1 MRLKRDLFFTLIL
14 FLIIFSISFVSASEL
29 TYDTNTDEL
38 TTLSV
43 SDVNSI
49 DEDLND
55 VKLDSVEANS
65 NDELIDSVDDNLDE
79 SELNSIDDTS
89 SPSLDLEDDEQD
101 IDEIESN
108 DCLTLND
115 KAQLLRASD
124 NEEILR
130 GDKHLSGGTAQQVL
144 EAIRDASNE
153 GGGTVYLHG
162 GTYTG
167 TAGWGG
173 WGWPNSLSNVR
184 VVGGSYIGDPTMAK
198 FTGGGYVFTINDIPI
213 NNCIFEN
220 LNFTNS
226 MFWFAGR
233 SGSISNSAFNN
244 LQSSVQGLCFIG
256 DQGSNR
262 QYPITNVNFTNV
274 HHIYNPNVA
283 QGQYN
288 EFDDGHGQ
296 LIAAFGIKMDHCN
309 FVNTSS
315 TNHGG
320 AICIADES
328 RWGSRTVPSII
339 NNTNFIGVESK
350 WFAVYIHANFS
361 DSGNDHIT
369 SPEIVENCNFIN
381 CTGTEEYSACL
392 GISHDD
398 LIVKN
403 CNFVNNTGGQGAA
416 IMVGGLTNADG
427 SLDDAAFNGRNTKG
441 NNISIIGC
449 NFTDNFA
456 SRHDTLANQSG
467 LYNYPDGSSG
477 NAGAIYV
484 FGNDTKIVDC
494 KFNNNTAQN
503 GSGAAIYI
511 VGHRTVINGSEF
523 YNHNSDNGT
532 VFIVGDNTTINNS
545 NFHDN
550 EAVYTGACI
559 YIDGDNTKVTDST
572 FRNNKAENG
581 AGVYIK
587 GQNTNIASS
596 TFDSN
601 NATDGGA
608 AYINGHNSVISSNT
622 FTKNNVTDQGGA
634 IFIQGSGSTIR
645 GNTFTENE
653 AVPASAEGTTGLG
666 GAIYVKGDNTLTDTN
681 TFEHN
686 KARNGSAI
694 YTDGK
699 NFNLQHDVFNE
710 NQAWSYL
717 LIVDPVPKVSYYNTT
732 DHNIT
737 IVHVGGDNII
747 NAIHNTAN
755 NNEIHFLDVTYRHSD
770 GDTVNTGDT
779 VVEPVDGARE
789 GVLYQDDRENLQEIF
804 VTVTHVESGDIILN
818 YERYVTNIYGEVN
831 ITLKRPTRAVIQL
844 DNPLPV
850 GNYSVYAIH
859 PEDWNYKVIE
869 NRSAFEILPYVDIST
884 EKDSDKDEYY
894 VGDTAIWTITVDN
907 ADNGTNATNVTVTDK
922 LPSGFAFVSY
932 VASQGNYDAD
942 TGIWTIGNM
951 TNGSSVQLTIYS
963 VATFADDYNNIANA
977 SSNETDWN
985 LTNNEDNKTVKVLPV
1000 VNLTIDKSVNVD
1012 VVYVGENVIFTIN
1025 VTNNGPSNATMVKVE
1040 DVLPEQFEY
1049 VTSNDTSF
1057 SGNQI
1062 IIPKLNVEDSYLF
1075 TITAKTLING
1085 TWNNTANATCK
1096 ENDTVVNDT
1105 ATVTVLPVV
1114 NLTIDKSVDLGHIKV
1129 GDTVVFTI
1137 NVTNNGPSNATNV
1150 VIEDVVPAQFNV
1162 TGCSDPRFEN
1172 NKITISYLNKGESIQ
1187 FTITAIALIN
1197 GTWNNTANVTCAE
1210 NDTVVNDTVEV
1221 IVDPVV
1227 NLTIDKAVDID
1238 HVFVGDTVVFT
1249 INVTNNGPSNATVV
1263 TIEDIVPEQFQVI
1276 ACNDS
1281 AFSGNKITVDKLNVG
1296 ESYAFTITATA
1307 LIAGT
1312 WNNTA
1317 NATCK
1322 ENDTVVND
1330 TVTVIVD
1337 PVVNLTINK
1346 TVDNNHVEV
1355 GETVVFT
1362 INVTN
1367 NGPSNATVVIIEDV
1381 VPTQFGN
1388 VVCNDSRY
1396 ADNKITIDQL
1406 NKGDSIVFT
1415 LTATALIA
1423 GTWNNTASV
1432 FCKENDT
1439 IKNDT
1444 VNVTVDPVVNLT
1456 IDKTVDLDHVH
1467 VGDTVVFTINVT
1479 NNGPSNATV
1488 VVIEDVVPTQFNVT
1502 ACNDTQF
1509 ANNKITVDK
1518 LNVGESYAFTIT
1530 AIALING
1537 TWNNTANA
1545 TCEEND
1551 TVVND
1556 TVTVVVDPVVN
1567 LTIDKAVD
1575 YDHVQVGDTI
1585 VFTIN
1590 VTNNGPSNAT
1600 VVTIEDIVP
1609 EQFNVTA
1616 CNDSAFINNK
1626 IIIEKLNVGES
1637 YAFTI
1642 TATALINGTWNNTA
1656 NVTCKEN
1663 DTVVNDTVTV
1673 IVDPVVNLS
1682 INKTVEPG
1690 RVYVGETVLFII
1702 NITNNGPSNATQVE
1716 VTDIVPEQFG
1726 NIICNDSAYSNNKII
1741 IAKLN
1746 VGESYVFT
1754 LNATALINGT
1764 WDNVASAFCAENDTV
1779 VEDDAIVIVDPVVNL
1794 TVNKT
1799 VEPGKVYV
1807 GETVVFTINVTNN
1820 GPSNATMVEI
1830 TDVVPEQ
1837 FGNVACNDTRFENNK
1852 IIIERLDVNESIVFT
1867 LTATALINGTWN
1879 NTASAFCAEN
1889 DTEVN
1894 DTVNVT
1900 VDPIVDVST
1909 EKTSDK
1915 DVYFIDDIAIWTITV
1930 HNANNASNATNVKLI
1945 ESLPSEF
1952 EYIGYL
1958 TLNGTYD
1965 NETKIWDIGFMANGT
1980 DAELYIF
1987 ARAIKVKVNVT
1998 NIVSVTCT
2006 EKDWNL
2012 SNNIAN
2018 KTVDIIPLPD
2028 PEKNVSNSTPY
2039 YHDEVLYYLTISNTG
2054 NVTYEN
2060 MLKVIDSLPEGLEFI
2075 RTVSIENA
2083 EQVGDESVKGQT
2095 ITWTITNIPA
2105 FTKAVITVLV
2115 KVNALG
2121 NLTNNLTVVGPN
2133 GTNQTVNATIDPV
2146 PIVDLSTNK
2155 TSDKEAY
2162 FVDDIVI
2169 WSITVHN
2176 ADNGTNATDVIL
2188 KDEIPSQFEFIN
2200 YTATKGTYDKET
2212 GIWNISFMENGTDA
2226 TLTIW
2231 TIAKV
2236 AVDQVTN
2243 TANVT
2248 CKETDWNLSNNV
2260 DNETVEIIPLP
2271 DPVKTVS
2278 NSTPYYHDIVEYN
2291 LTIIN
2296 NGDIDYTNN
2305 LTVVDS
2311 LPEGLVFIET
2321 VGIVNGKFIGDEV
2334 IGTNNVTWVVTNIS
2348 AKTNATIIVKVKVEA
2363 LGDLTNNL
2371 TIIGPNGTNKT
2382 VNETVTPV
2390 PIVDLSTD
2398 KTSDRDEYFVDDIA
2412 VWTITVH
2419 NADNG
2424 TNATNVALEDHI
2436 PTQFVFINYTAT
2448 NGTYDHNTGIWTI
2461 GFMGNGTD
2469 ATLTIWTRAVTPI
2482 DEVTN
2487 YANVSCYE
2495 DEWDLSNNDD
2505 EKTVSIIKL
2514 PEPQKTVSNTTPY
2527 NRDNVTYNLTIT
2539 NVGNITYTNV
2549 LTVIDSLPEGLKFIE
2564 TVGIDGADLIEEIVD
2579 GQKITWTITNIS
2591 AESSAVITVK
2601 VLVMDIGNQTNNL
2614 TIVGPNG
2621 TNSTVNCTIDPV
2633 PIADLAVTKINDYS
2647 TKVCYNG
2654 DNVTWTISVINNG
2667 PNDAI
2672 NSIASDILPAGL
2684 IYVSD
2689 DSNGAYDPIT
2699 GIWTIG
2705 NLSVGSSA
2713 TLTIVTTVAT
2723 SNETITNYVNVTSDT
2738 YDPDES
2744 NNEDN
2749 SSVVVE
2755 PEADLGIIKLVSNET
2770 VHKGDIVTWTLIVTN
2785 YGTDAAINVVVT
2797 DKLPKGLVH
2806 IADNSLGAY
2815 NPVTGIWK
2823 VGNLACGESATL
2835 KIKSLVKTTNKN
2847 ITNLATVDSDTYDPD
2862 KSNNNA
2868 NNSTIVP
2875 PECDLVLTIDPNVV
2889 EVTVGDEVEFTVTV
2903 VNKGPDTAENAT
2915 AFIEIPDELKLL
2927 GFKPSKGTYDPETG
2941 IWTIGDLAPGE
2952 KVTLILDTEALETG
2966 KFVVKAHV
2974 VCDTYETN
2982 YTNNNDSAEVT
2993 VIEPPEPPVPD
3004 VPPQEMYPTGN
3015 PIVLALLSVLVIV
3028 GMTLRRKS

>member
-1 MRLKRDLFFTLIL
+1 
-14 FLIIFSISFVSASEL
+14 
-29 TYDTNTDEL
+29 
-38 TTLSV
+38 
-43 SDVNSI
+43 
-49 DEDLND
+49 
-55 VKLDSVEANS
+55 
-65 NDELIDSVDDNLDE
+65 
-79 SELNSIDDTS
+79 
-89 SPSLDLEDDEQD
+89 
-101 IDEIESN
+101 
-108 DCLTLND
+108 
-115 KAQLLRASD
+115 
-124 NEEILR
+124 
-130 GDKHLSGGTAQQVL
+130 
-144 EAIRDASNE
+144 
-153 GGGTVYLHG
+153 
-162 GTYTG
+162 
-167 TAGWGG
+167 
-173 WGWPNSLSNVR
+173 
-184 VVGGSYIGDPTMAK
+184 
-198 FTGGGYVFTINDIPI
+198 
-213 NNCIFEN
+213 
-220 LNFTNS
+220 
-226 MFWFAGR
+226 
-233 SGSISNSAFNN
+233 
-244 LQSSVQGLCFIG
+244 
-256 DQGSNR
+256 
-262 QYPITNVNFTNV
+262 
-274 HHIYNPNVA
+274 
-283 QGQYN
+283 
-288 EFDDGHGQ
+288 
-296 LIAAFGIKMDHCN
+296 MD
-309 FVNTSS
+309 
-315 TNHGG
+315 
-320 AICIADES
+320 
-328 RWGSRTVPSII
+328 
-339 NNTNFIGVESK
+339 
-350 WFAVYIHANFS
+350 
-361 DSGNDHIT
+361 
-369 SPEIVENCNFIN
+369 
-381 CTGTEEYSACL
+381 
-392 GISHDD
+392 
-398 LIVKN
+398 
-403 CNFVNNTGGQGAA
+403 
-416 IMVGGLTNADG
+416 
-427 SLDDAAFNGRNTKG
+427 
-441 NNISIIGC
+441 
-449 NFTDNFA
+449 
-456 SRHDTLANQSG
+456 
-467 LYNYPDGSSG
+467 
-477 NAGAIYV
+477 
-484 FGNDTKIVDC
+484 
-494 KFNNNTAQN
+494 
-503 GSGAAIYI
+503 
-511 VGHRTVINGSEF
+511 
-523 YNHNSDNGT
+523 
-532 VFIVGDNTTINNS
+532 
-545 NFHDN
+545 
-550 EAVYTGACI
+550 
-559 YIDGDNTKVTDST
+559 
-572 FRNNKAENG
+572 
-581 AGVYIK
+581 
-587 GQNTNIASS
+587 
-596 TFDSN
+596 
-601 NATDGGA
+601 
-608 AYINGHNSVISSNT
+608 
-622 FTKNNVTDQGGA
+622 
-634 IFIQGSGSTIR
+634 
-645 GNTFTENE
+645 
-653 AVPASAEGTTGLG
+653 
-666 GAIYVKGDNTLTDTN
+666 
-681 TFEHN
+681 
-686 KARNGSAI
+686 
-694 YTDGK
+694 
-699 NFNLQHDVFNE
+699 
-710 NQAWSYL
+710 
-717 LIVDPVPKVSYYNTT
+717 
-732 DHNIT
+732 
-737 IVHVGGDNII
+737 
-747 NAIHNTAN
+747 
-755 NNEIHFLDVTYRHSD
+755 
-770 GDTVNTGDT
+770 
-779 VVEPVDGARE
+779 
-789 GVLYQDDRENLQEIF
+789 
-804 VTVTHVESGDIILN
+804 
-818 YERYVTNIYGEVN
+818 
-831 ITLKRPTRAVIQL
+831 
-844 DNPLPV
+844 
-850 GNYSVYAIH
+850 
-859 PEDWNYKVIE
+859 
-869 NRSAFEILPYVDIST
+869 
-884 EKDSDKDEYY
+884 
-894 VGDTAIWTITVDN
+894 
-907 ADNGTNATNVTVTDK
+907 
-922 LPSGFAFVSY
+922 
-932 VASQGNYDAD
+932 
-942 TGIWTIGNM
+942 
-951 TNGSSVQLTIYS
+951 
-963 VATFADDYNNIANA
+963 
-977 SSNETDWN
+977 
-985 LTNNEDNKTVKVLPV
+985 
-1000 VNLTIDKSVNVD
+1000 
-1012 VVYVGENVIFTIN
+1012 
-1025 VTNNGPSNATMVKVE
+1025 
-1040 DVLPEQFEY
+1040 
-1049 VTSNDTSF
+1049 
-1057 SGNQI
+1057 
-1062 IIPKLNVEDSYLF
+1062 
-1075 TITAKTLING
+1075 
-1085 TWNNTANATCK
+1085 
-1096 ENDTVVNDT
+1096 
-1105 ATVTVLPVV
+1105 
-1114 NLTIDKSVDLGHIKV
+1114 
-1129 GDTVVFTI
+1129 
-1137 NVTNNGPSNATNV
+1137 
-1150 VIEDVVPAQFNV
+1150 
-1162 TGCSDPRFEN
+1162 
-1172 NKITISYLNKGESIQ
+1172 
-1187 FTITAIALIN
+1187 
-1197 GTWNNTANVTCAE
+1197 
-1210 NDTVVNDTVEV
+1210 
-1221 IVDPVV
+1221 
-1227 NLTIDKAVDID
+1227 
-1238 HVFVGDTVVFT
+1238 
-1249 INVTNNGPSNATVV
+1249 
-1263 TIEDIVPEQFQVI
+1263 
-1276 ACNDS
+1276 
-1281 AFSGNKITVDKLNVG
+1281 VG

-1317 NATCK
+1317 NVTC
-1322 ENDTVVND
+1322 
-1330 TVTVIVD
+1330 
-1337 PVVNLTINK
+1337 
-1346 TVDNNHVEV
+1346 
-1355 GETVVFT
+1355 
-1362 INVTN
+1362 
-1367 NGPSNATVVIIEDV
+1367 A
-1381 VPTQFGN
+1381 
-1388 VVCNDSRY
+1388 
-1396 ADNKITIDQL
+1396 
-1406 NKGDSIVFT
+1406 
-1415 LTATALIA
+1415 
-1423 GTWNNTASV
+1423 
-1432 FCKENDT
+1432 ENDT
-1439 IKNDT
+1439 IVNDT

-1456 IDKTVDLDHVH
+1456 IDKTVD
-1467 VGDTVVFTINVT
+1467 
-1479 NNGPSNATV
+1479 
-1488 VVIEDVVPTQFNVT
+1488 IE
-1502 ACNDTQF
+1502 
-1509 ANNKITVDK
+1509 
-1518 LNVGESYAFTIT
+1518 
-1530 AIALING
+1530 
-1537 TWNNTANA
+1537 
-1545 TCEEND
+1545 
-1551 TVVND
+1551 
-1556 TVTVVVDPVVN
+1556 
-1567 LTIDKAVD
+1567 
-1575 YDHVQVGDTI
+1575 HVQVGDTI

-1609 EQFNVTA
+1609 EQFNVTG
-1616 CNDSAFINNK
+1616 CNDTSFNNNK
-1626 IIIEKLNVGES
+1626 LIIEKLDVGES

-1656 NVTCKEN
+1656 NVTCDEN

-1690 RVYVGETVLFII
+1690 RVYVGETVLFTI

-1726 NIICNDSAYSNNKII
+1726 NVVCNDSAYSNNKII
-1741 IAKLN
+1741 IAQLN
-1746 VGESYVFT
+1746 VGDSYVFT

-1764 WDNVASAFCAENDTV
+1764 WDNIASAFCAENDTV

-1799 VEPGKVYV
+1799 VEPGEVYV

-1837 FGNVACNDTRFENNK
+1837 FGNVVCNDTRFENNR
-1852 IIIERLDVNESIVFT
+1852 ILIERLDVGESIVFT
-1867 LTATALINGTWN
+1867 LTATALTNGTWN
-1879 NTASAFCAEN
+1879 NTASAFCEEN
-1889 DTEVN
+1889 ETIVN

-1900 VDPIVDVST
+1900 VDPIVDLST
-1909 EKTSDK
+1909 NKTSDQ
-1915 DVYFIDDIAIWTITV
+1915 DVYFVEDIAIWTITV
-1930 HNANNASNATNVKLI
+1930 HNANNASNATNVKLF
-1945 ESLPSEF
+1945 ESLPAEF
-1952 EYIGYL
+1952 EYIDYY

-1980 DAELYIF
+1980 DARLIIL
-1987 ARAIKVKVNVT
+1987 ARAIKVKDNVT
-1998 NIVSVTCT
+1998 NVVAVTCT

-2018 KTVDIIPLPD
+2018 KTVDILPLPD

-2039 YHDEVLYYLTISNTG
+2039 YHDEVLYYLTINNTG

-2060 MLKVIDSLPEGLEFI
+2060 VLKVIDSLPEGLEFI

-2083 EQVGDESVKGQT
+2083 NLTDDESVEGQT

-2121 NLTNNLTVVGPN
+2121 NLTNNLTIIGPN
-2133 GTNQTVNATIDPV
+2133 GSNQTVNATIDPV

-2212 GIWNISFMENGTDA
+2212 GIWNISFMENGTNA

-2296 NGDIDYTNN
+2296 DGDIDYKNN

-2321 VGIVNGKFIGDEV
+2321 IGIVNGNFVGDEV

-2348 AKTNATIIVKVKVEA
+2348 AKTNATIIVKVRVEA

-2461 GFMGNGTD
+2461 GSMGNGTD

-2505 EKTVSIIKL
+2505 EKTVTIIKL
-2514 PEPQKTVSNTTPY
+2514 PEPEKTVSNATPY

-2539 NVGNITYTNV
+2539 NVGNVSYTNV

-2614 TIVGPNG
+2614 TIVGPYG

-2633 PIADLAVTKINDYS
+2633 PIADLEVTKINDYS

-2654 DNVTWTISVINNG
+2654 DTVTWTISVINNG

-2689 DSNGAYDPIT
+2689 DSNGAYDDIT

-2744 NNEDN
+2744 NNKDN
-2749 SSVVVE
+2749 SSIVVE

-2797 DKLPKGLVH
+2797 DKLPKGLEH

-2823 VGNLACGESATL
+2823 VGNLASGESATL
-2835 KIKSLVKTTNKN
+2835 KIKSLVTTTNKN

-2862 KSNNNA
+2862 ESNNKA
-2868 NNSTIVP
+2868 NNSTTVP
-2875 PECDLVLTIDPNVV
+2875 PECDLELTIDPNVV

-2915 AFIEIPDELKLL
+2915 AFIEIPEELKLL

-2966 KFVVKAHV
+2966 KFVVKANV
-2974 VCDTYETN
+2974 VCDTYETD

-2993 VIEPPEPPVPD
+2993 VIEPPEPPVPG

>member
-1 MRLKRDLFFTLIL
+1 MRKIMRLKRDLFFTLIL

-55 VKLDSVEANS
+55 VKLDSVEENS

-184 VVGGSYIGDPTMAK
+184 VVGGGYIGDPTMAK

-220 LNFTNS
+220 LNFTQS
-226 MFWFAGR
+226 MFWFSGA
-233 SGSISNSAFNN
+233 SGSMTNCAFNN
-244 LQSSVQGLCFIG
+244 LQCSAQGICFMG
-256 DQGSNR
+256 DGNSHR

-274 HHIYNPNVA
+274 HHIYDPNVA
-283 QGQYN
+283 QGRYN

-361 DSGNDHIT
+361 DSGDDHIT

-456 SRHDTLANQSG
+456 SRHNTLANQSG

-494 KFNNNTAQN
+494 QFNNNTAQD

-581 AGVYIK
+581 AGIYIE
-587 GQNTNIASS
+587 GQNTNIRGS

-608 AYINGHNSVISSNT
+608 IYIDGDNSQIISNN
-622 FTKNNVTDQGGA
+622 FNKNNVTDQGGA
-634 IFIQGSGSTIR
+634 LFIEGSGSSISQ
-645 GNTFTENE
+645 NTFTYNE

-666 GAIYVKGDNTLTDTN
+666 GAIYVKGDNTNTNSN
-681 TFEHN
+681 TFTNN

-694 YTDGK
+694 YTDGE
-699 NFNLQHDVFNE
+699 NFNLQHDTFGE

-717 LIVDPVPKVSYYNTT
+717 LIITPEPEESFYNQSDVNVTV
-732 DHNIT
+732 
-737 IVHVGGDNII
+737 VHVGGDNII
-747 NAIHNTAN
+747 NAIHNTASN
-755 NNEIHFLDVTYRHSD
+755 NQIHFLDVTYWNNYGQSI
-770 GDTVNTGDT
+770 NTGTT
-779 VVEPVDGARE
+779 VLEPVNGAE
-789 GVLYQDDRENLQEIF
+789 LSENGTKVYQDDREFEQLIQLMIQHADGEVILPMTNLI
-804 VTVTHVESGDIILN
+804 
-818 YERYVTNIYGEVN
+818 TNIYGNVTV
-831 ITLKRPTRAVIQL
+831 TLTKPLRP
-844 DNPLPV
+844 

-869 NRSAFEILPYVDIST
+869 NTSAFRVIPYVDIST
-884 EKDSDKDEYY
+884 DKDSDKDEYY
-894 VGDTAIWTITVDN
+894 VGDTAIWTITVHN
-907 ADNGTNATNVTVTDK
+907 AENGTNATNVTVTDK

-942 TGIWTIGNM
+942 TGIWYIGNM
-951 TNGSSVQLTIYS
+951 TNGSSVQLTINS
-963 VATFADDYNNIANA
+963 IATFADDYNNIANA

-1062 IIPKLNVEDSYLF
+1062 MIPKLNVGDSYLF

-1114 NLTIDKSVDLGHIKV
+1114 NLTIDKSVDLGHVKV
-1129 GDTVVFTI
+1129 GDTIVFTI

-1187 FTITAIALIN
+1187 FTITAITLIN

-1263 TIEDIVPEQFQVI
+1263 VIEDIVPEQFQVI

-1362 INVTN
+1362 I
-1367 NGPSNATVVIIEDV
+1367 
-1381 VPTQFGN
+1381 
-1388 VVCNDSRY
+1388 
-1396 ADNKITIDQL
+1396 
-1406 NKGDSIVFT
+1406 
-1415 LTATALIA
+1415 TATALIA

-1456 IDKTVDLDHVH
+1456 IDKTVDVDHVH

-1509 ANNKITVDK
+1509 ANNKIIVDK
-1518 LNVGESYAFTIT
+1518 LNVGESYVFTIT

-1609 EQFNVTA
+1609 ENHT
-1616 CNDSAFINNK
+1616 
-1626 IIIEKLNVGES
+1626 
-1637 YAFTI
+1637 
-1642 TATALINGTWNNTA
+1642 
-1656 NVTCKEN
+1656 
-1663 DTVVNDTVTV
+1663 
-1673 IVDPVVNLS
+1673 
-1682 INKTVEPG
+1682 
-1690 RVYVGETVLFII
+1690 
-1702 NITNNGPSNATQVE
+1702 
-1716 VTDIVPEQFG
+1716 
-1726 NIICNDSAYSNNKII
+1726 
-1741 IAKLN
+1741 
-1746 VGESYVFT
+1746 
-1754 LNATALINGT
+1754 
-1764 WDNVASAFCAENDTV
+1764 
-1779 VEDDAIVIVDPVVNL
+1779 
-1794 TVNKT
+1794 
-1799 VEPGKVYV
+1799 
-1807 GETVVFTINVTNN
+1807 
-1820 GPSNATMVEI
+1820 
-1830 TDVVPEQ
+1830 
-1837 FGNVACNDTRFENNK
+1837 
-1852 IIIERLDVNESIVFT
+1852 
-1867 LTATALINGTWN
+1867 
-1879 NTASAFCAEN
+1879 
-1889 DTEVN
+1889 
-1894 DTVNVT
+1894 
-1900 VDPIVDVST
+1900 
-1909 EKTSDK
+1909 
-1915 DVYFIDDIAIWTITV
+1915 
-1930 HNANNASNATNVKLI
+1930 H
-1945 ESLPSEF
+1945 
-1952 EYIGYL
+1952 
-1958 TLNGTYD
+1958 
-1965 NETKIWDIGFMANGT
+1965 
-1980 DAELYIF
+1980 
-1987 ARAIKVKVNVT
+1987 
-1998 NIVSVTCT
+1998 
-2006 EKDWNL
+2006 
-2012 SNNIAN
+2012 
-2018 KTVDIIPLPD
+2018 
-2028 PEKNVSNSTPY
+2028 
-2039 YHDEVLYYLTISNTG
+2039 
-2054 NVTYEN
+2054 
-2060 MLKVIDSLPEGLEFI
+2060 
-2075 RTVSIENA
+2075 
-2083 EQVGDESVKGQT
+2083 
-2095 ITWTITNIPA
+2095 
-2105 FTKAVITVLV
+2105 
-2115 KVNALG
+2115 
-2121 NLTNNLTVVGPN
+2121 
-2133 GTNQTVNATIDPV
+2133 
-2146 PIVDLSTNK
+2146 
-2155 TSDKEAY
+2155 
-2162 FVDDIVI
+2162 
-2169 WSITVHN
+2169 
-2176 ADNGTNATDVIL
+2176 
-2188 KDEIPSQFEFIN
+2188 SQ
-2200 YTATKGTYDKET
+2200 
-2212 GIWNISFMENGTDA
+2212 
-2226 TLTIW
+2226 
-2231 TIAKV
+2231 
-2236 AVDQVTN
+2236 
-2243 TANVT
+2243 
-2248 CKETDWNLSNNV
+2248 
-2260 DNETVEIIPLP
+2260 
-2271 DPVKTVS
+2271 
-2278 NSTPYYHDIVEYN
+2278 
-2291 LTIIN
+2291 
-2296 NGDIDYTNN
+2296 
-2305 LTVVDS
+2305 
-2311 LPEGLVFIET
+2311 
-2321 VGIVNGKFIGDEV
+2321 
-2334 IGTNNVTWVVTNIS
+2334 
-2348 AKTNATIIVKVKVEA
+2348 
-2363 LGDLTNNL
+2363 
-2371 TIIGPNGTNKT
+2371 
-2382 VNETVTPV
+2382 
-2390 PIVDLSTD
+2390 
-2398 KTSDRDEYFVDDIA
+2398 
-2412 VWTITVH
+2412 
-2419 NADNG
+2419 
-2424 TNATNVALEDHI
+2424 
-2436 PTQFVFINYTAT
+2436 
-2448 NGTYDHNTGIWTI
+2448 
-2461 GFMGNGTD
+2461 
-2469 ATLTIWTRAVTPI
+2469 
-2482 DEVTN
+2482 
-2487 YANVSCYE
+2487 
-2495 DEWDLSNNDD
+2495 
-2505 EKTVSIIKL
+2505 
-2514 PEPQKTVSNTTPY
+2514 
-2527 NRDNVTYNLTIT
+2527 
-2539 NVGNITYTNV
+2539 
-2549 LTVIDSLPEGLKFIE
+2549 
-2564 TVGIDGADLIEEIVD
+2564 
-2579 GQKITWTITNIS
+2579 
-2591 AESSAVITVK
+2591 
-2601 VLVMDIGNQTNNL
+2601 
-2614 TIVGPNG
+2614 
-2621 TNSTVNCTIDPV
+2621 
-2633 PIADLAVTKINDYS
+2633 
-2647 TKVCYNG
+2647 
-2654 DNVTWTISVINNG
+2654 
-2667 PNDAI
+2667 
-2672 NSIASDILPAGL
+2672 
-2684 IYVSD
+2684 
-2689 DSNGAYDPIT
+2689 
-2699 GIWTIG
+2699 
-2705 NLSVGSSA
+2705 
-2713 TLTIVTTVAT
+2713 
-2723 SNETITNYVNVTSDT
+2723 
-2738 YDPDES
+2738 
-2744 NNEDN
+2744 
-2749 SSVVVE
+2749 
-2755 PEADLGIIKLVSNET
+2755 
-2770 VHKGDIVTWTLIVTN
+2770 
-2785 YGTDAAINVVVT
+2785 
-2797 DKLPKGLVH
+2797 
-2806 IADNSLGAY
+2806 
-2815 NPVTGIWK
+2815 
-2823 VGNLACGESATL
+2823 
-2835 KIKSLVKTTNKN
+2835 
-2847 ITNLATVDSDTYDPD
+2847 
-2862 KSNNNA
+2862 
-2868 NNSTIVP
+2868 
-2875 PECDLVLTIDPNVV
+2875 
-2889 EVTVGDEVEFTVTV
+2889 
-2903 VNKGPDTAENAT
+2903 
-2915 AFIEIPDELKLL
+2915 
-2927 GFKPSKGTYDPETG
+2927 
-2941 IWTIGDLAPGE
+2941 
-2952 KVTLILDTEALETG
+2952 
-2966 KFVVKAHV
+2966 
-2974 VCDTYETN
+2974 
-2982 YTNNNDSAEVT
+2982 
-2993 VIEPPEPPVPD
+2993 
-3004 VPPQEMYPTGN
+3004 
-3015 PIVLALLSVLVIV
+3015 
-3028 GMTLRRKS
+3028 

>member
-1 MRLKRDLFFTLIL
+1 MRKIMRLKRDLFFTLIL

-1567 LTIDKAVD
+1567 LTIDKQVGDTIVFTINVTNNGPSNATVVTIEDIVPEQFNVTACNDTKYVDNKLIIDKLNVGESYAFTITATALINGTWNNTANVTCKENDTVINDTVTVIVNPVVNLTINKTVEPGRVKVGETVVFTINVTNNGPSNATMVEITDIVPEQFNVTACNDSSFINNKIIIEKLNVGESYVITINAIALIAGTWNNTASVFCAENDTIVNDTVNVTVDPVVNLTIDKAVD

-1609 EQFNVTA
+1609 EQFHVTG
-1616 CNDSAFINNK
+1616 CNDTSYVDNK
-1626 IIIEKLNVGES
+1626 IIIDQLNVGES

-1642 TATALINGTWNNTA
+1642 TATTLINGTWNNTA

-1663 DTVVNDTVTV
+1663 DTVINDTVTV
-1673 IVDPVVNLS
+1673 IVDPVVNLT

-1690 RVYVGETVLFII
+1690 TV
-1702 NITNNGPSNATQVE
+1702 
-1716 VTDIVPEQFG
+1716 
-1726 NIICNDSAYSNNKII
+1726 K
-1741 IAKLN
+1741 
-1746 VGESYVFT
+1746 
-1754 LNATALINGT
+1754 
-1764 WDNVASAFCAENDTV
+1764 
-1779 VEDDAIVIVDPVVNL
+1779 
-1794 TVNKT
+1794 
-1799 VEPGKVYV
+1799 V

-1820 GPSNATMVEI
+1820 GPSNATVVVIE
-1830 TDVVPEQ
+1830 DVVPEQ
-1837 FGNVACNDTRFENNK
+1837 FGNVVCNDSRYADNK
-1852 IIIERLDVNESIVFT
+1852 IIIDQLNKGESIVFT

-1879 NTASAFCAEN
+1879 NTANVTCAEN
-1889 DTEVN
+1889 DTVVN

-1900 VDPIVDVST
+1900 VDPVVNL
-1909 EKTSDK
+1909 
-1915 DVYFIDDIAIWTITV
+1915 TI
-1930 HNANNASNATNVKLI
+1930 
-1945 ESLPSEF
+1945 
-1952 EYIGYL
+1952 
-1958 TLNGTYD
+1958 
-1965 NETKIWDIGFMANGT
+1965 
-1980 DAELYIF
+1980 
-1987 ARAIKVKVNVT
+1987 
-1998 NIVSVTCT
+1998 
-2006 EKDWNL
+2006 
-2012 SNNIAN
+2012 N
-2018 KTVDIIPLPD
+2018 KTVDLD
-2028 PEKNVSNSTPY
+2028 HV
-2039 YHDEVLYYLTISNTG
+2039 
-2054 NVTYEN
+2054 
-2060 MLKVIDSLPEGLEFI
+2060 
-2075 RTVSIENA
+2075 
-2083 EQVGDESVKGQT
+2083 QVGDT
-2095 ITWTITNIPA
+2095 IVFTIN
-2105 FTKAVITVLV
+2105 V
-2115 KVNALG
+2115 
-2121 NLTNNLTVVGPN
+2121 TNNGPSNATQVVIEDIVPEQFN
-2133 GTNQTVNATIDPV
+2133 VNAT
-2146 PIVDLSTNK
+2146 TQ
-2155 TSDKEAY
+2155 
-2162 FVDDIVI
+2162 
-2169 WSITVHN
+2169 H
-2176 ADNGTNATDVIL
+2176 
-2188 KDEIPSQFEFIN
+2188 
-2200 YTATKGTYDKET
+2200 
-2212 GIWNISFMENGTDA
+2212 
-2226 TLTIW
+2226 
-2231 TIAKV
+2231 
-2236 AVDQVTN
+2236 
-2243 TANVT
+2243 
-2248 CKETDWNLSNNV
+2248 
-2260 DNETVEIIPLP
+2260 TVE
-2271 DPVKTVS
+2271 
-2278 NSTPYYHDIVEYN
+2278 
-2291 LTIIN
+2291 
-2296 NGDIDYTNN
+2296 
-2305 LTVVDS
+2305 
-2311 LPEGLVFIET
+2311 
-2321 VGIVNGKFIGDEV
+2321 
-2334 IGTNNVTWVVTNIS
+2334 
-2348 AKTNATIIVKVKVEA
+2348 
-2363 LGDLTNNL
+2363 
-2371 TIIGPNGTNKT
+2371 
-2382 VNETVTPV
+2382 
-2390 PIVDLSTD
+2390 
-2398 KTSDRDEYFVDDIA
+2398 TS
-2412 VWTITVH
+2412 
-2419 NADNG
+2419 
-2424 TNATNVALEDHI
+2424 
-2436 PTQFVFINYTAT
+2436 
-2448 NGTYDHNTGIWTI
+2448 
-2461 GFMGNGTD
+2461 
-2469 ATLTIWTRAVTPI
+2469 
-2482 DEVTN
+2482 
-2487 YANVSCYE
+2487 S
-2495 DEWDLSNNDD
+2495 
-2505 EKTVSIIKL
+2505 
-2514 PEPQKTVSNTTPY
+2514 
-2527 NRDNVTYNLTIT
+2527 
-2539 NVGNITYTNV
+2539 
-2549 LTVIDSLPEGLKFIE
+2549 
-2564 TVGIDGADLIEEIVD
+2564 
-2579 GQKITWTITNIS
+2579 
-2591 AESSAVITVK
+2591 
-2601 VLVMDIGNQTNNL
+2601 
-2614 TIVGPNG
+2614 
-2621 TNSTVNCTIDPV
+2621 
-2633 PIADLAVTKINDYS
+2633 
-2647 TKVCYNG
+2647 
-2654 DNVTWTISVINNG
+2654 
-2667 PNDAI
+2667 
-2672 NSIASDILPAGL
+2672 
-2684 IYVSD
+2684 
-2689 DSNGAYDPIT
+2689 
-2699 GIWTIG
+2699 
-2705 NLSVGSSA
+2705 
-2713 TLTIVTTVAT
+2713 
-2723 SNETITNYVNVTSDT
+2723 
-2738 YDPDES
+2738 
-2744 NNEDN
+2744 
-2749 SSVVVE
+2749 
-2755 PEADLGIIKLVSNET
+2755 
-2770 VHKGDIVTWTLIVTN
+2770 
-2785 YGTDAAINVVVT
+2785 
-2797 DKLPKGLVH
+2797 
-2806 IADNSLGAY
+2806 
-2815 NPVTGIWK
+2815 
-2823 VGNLACGESATL
+2823 
-2835 KIKSLVKTTNKN
+2835 
-2847 ITNLATVDSDTYDPD
+2847 
-2862 KSNNNA
+2862 
-2868 NNSTIVP
+2868 
-2875 PECDLVLTIDPNVV
+2875 
-2889 EVTVGDEVEFTVTV
+2889 
-2903 VNKGPDTAENAT
+2903 
-2915 AFIEIPDELKLL
+2915 
-2927 GFKPSKGTYDPETG
+2927 
-2941 IWTIGDLAPGE
+2941 
-2952 KVTLILDTEALETG
+2952 
-2966 KFVVKAHV
+2966 
-2974 VCDTYETN
+2974 
-2982 YTNNNDSAEVT
+2982 
-2993 VIEPPEPPVPD
+2993 
-3004 VPPQEMYPTGN
+3004 
-3015 PIVLALLSVLVIV
+3015 
-3028 GMTLRRKS
+3028 